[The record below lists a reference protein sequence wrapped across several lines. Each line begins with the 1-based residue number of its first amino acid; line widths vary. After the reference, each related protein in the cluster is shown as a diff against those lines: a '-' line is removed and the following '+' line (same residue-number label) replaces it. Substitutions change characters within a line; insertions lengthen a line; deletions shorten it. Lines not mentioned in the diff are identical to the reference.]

1 MAATKGTRA
10 RRKSTRASTKLKTY
24 RAKRHFDATAEPS
37 GDGSTARTRR
47 HALQFVVQKHDA
59 SRLHFDLRLELDG
72 VMKSWAV
79 PKGPSLD
86 PSVKRLAMQV
96 EDHPIEYNTFEGT
109 IPQGEYGGGTVM
121 VWDRGTY
128 TSDPP
133 SPNAEDALRRA
144 YAKGDLKFMLHGD
157 RLRGSWVLVRTK
169 RGSPNKPQWLLIK
182 HRDEAA
188 EPGADI
194 VAEEET
200 SAATGRTMDEIANG
214 ASKRRGRATKAN
226 APRAARSRSEQRAL
240 PALHPMLARVGADVP
255 QDDGWTFEPKYDGIR
270 VLAYATADEVRL
282 VTRNDLDK
290 SKQFPEIVEAIER
303 LVARVRHPLVLD
315 GEIVA
320 LARGKPGRFQGLQS
334 RVHVQGQADIERLAE
349 DAPAALMVFDLLLD
363 GDDVLIEEPWS
374 ERRKRLELR
383 LRNRTDTHLRLGDS
397 APGGAREMLRKARAA
412 GWEGIMAKRT
422 DAPYAPGLRPDS
434 WLKLKLERRQEFVVG
449 GYTEPRRSRQ
459 HFGALLVGYY
469 EGDQL
474 VYAGHVG
481 GGFDQQS
488 LRDVYGQLVRLAR
501 KTPPFANP
509 PKPNEPAH
517 WVRPALVVEV
527 KFNEWTDDGILR
539 QPVFLG
545 TRDDKDARSVTREP
559 TPSASPGAARP

>member
-1 MAATKGTRA
+1 MATTKRSGARPTRP
-10 RRKSTRASTKLKTY
+10 RGSTKLRTY
-24 RAKRHFDATAEPS
+24 RAKRHFDATPEPS
-37 GDGSTARTRR
+37 GDGGTPARR

-59 SRLHFDLRLELDG
+59 SHLHFDLRLELDG

-109 IPQGEYGGGTVM
+109 IPKGEYGGGTVM

-133 SPNAEDALRRA
+133 SPNAEDVLRRA
-144 YAKGDLKFMLHGD
+144 YAKGDLKFALHGA
-157 RLRGSWVLVRTK
+157 RLHGSWVLVRTR
-169 RGSPNKPQWLLIK
+169 RGAPNKPQWLLIK

-188 EPGADI
+188 ESGADI
-194 VAEEET
+194 VADVET
-200 SAATGRTMDEIANG
+200 SAATGRTMDEIADG
-214 ASKRRGRATKAN
+214 APKRRRRTTTRDT
-226 APRAARSRSEQRAL
+226 PRTARARSAL
-240 PALHPMLARVGADVP
+240 PALQPMLARVGAEVP

-270 VLAYATADEVRL
+270 VLAYATGDDVRL
-282 VTRNDLDK
+282 MTRNDLDK
-290 SKQFPEIVEAIER
+290 RTQFPEIVSAIQR
-303 LVARVRHPLVLD
+303 LVARVGHPLVLD

-320 LARGKPGRFQGLQS
+320 LSRGNPGRFQGLQS
-334 RVHVQGQADIERLAE
+334 RVHVQGRADIERLAA

-363 GDDVLIEEPWS
+363 GDDVLIAEPWS

-397 APGGAREMLRKARAA
+397 APGGAREMLRRARAS

-422 DAPYAPGLRPDS
+422 DAPYAPGERPNA

-449 GYTEPRRSRQ
+449 GYTEPRNSRQ
-459 HFGALLVGYY
+459 YFGSLLVGYY
-469 EGDQL
+469 EGDRL

-481 GGFDQQS
+481 GGFNQES
-488 LRDVYGQLVRLAR
+488 LREVHGQLVRLAR
-501 KTPPFANP
+501 KTSPFANP

-527 KFNEWTDDGILR
+527 KFNEWTDDGLLR

-545 TRDDKDARSVTREP
+545 TRDDKAVRSVTREP
-559 TPSASPGAARP
+559 TPGASPGVVRP